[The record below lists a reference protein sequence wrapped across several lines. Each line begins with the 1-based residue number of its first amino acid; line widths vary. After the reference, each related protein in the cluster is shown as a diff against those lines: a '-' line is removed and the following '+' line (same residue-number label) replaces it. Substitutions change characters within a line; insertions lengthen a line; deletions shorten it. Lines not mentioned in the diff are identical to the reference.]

1 MGFDGF
7 VEVMRYVF
15 LCDIIIPEIRE
26 KDKRKNGENTEK
38 TIKTRFSGFR
48 GSYVP
53 FFCVGGGAQSVR
65 RHRERAAGQPVSNA
79 VGVALFQNENGLMNW
94 KERKVSSFSV
104 LDRKLD
110 FTKINNVSDSDLT
123 SGQRLL

>member
-53 FFCVGGGAQSVR
+53 FFCVGGGGGQFDCIVNVPQDS
-65 RHRERAAGQPVSNA
+65 QPVTVPSA
-79 VGVALFQNENGLMNW
+79 
-94 KERKVSSFSV
+94 
-104 LDRKLD
+104 
-110 FTKINNVSDSDLT
+110 
-123 SGQRLL
+123 